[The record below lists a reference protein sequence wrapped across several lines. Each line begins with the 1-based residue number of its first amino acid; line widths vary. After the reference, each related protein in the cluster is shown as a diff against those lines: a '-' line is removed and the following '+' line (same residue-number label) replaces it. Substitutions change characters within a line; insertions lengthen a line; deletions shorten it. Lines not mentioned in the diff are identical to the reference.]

1 MASVARRF
9 ASFQSELY
17 RVAEIDDK
25 SITNVQ
31 SATVSANKVGDVEN
45 IGDLVESI
53 AEIELALYDEDYV
66 IKVAGQAN
74 QENLNI
80 EVKMDFGDA
89 NHNAIRN
96 SGTDEFTWII
106 RLRSGTNAIT
116 YLVVDGWVNN
126 KTYGQPQDGVA
137 MFSFDV
143 VRSGELFVLEA

>member
-1 MASVARRF
+1 MCIRDR
-9 ASFQSELY
+9 FQSELY

-66 IKVAGQAN
+66 IKIAGQSN

-80 EVKMDFGDA
+80 EVKIDF
-89 NHNAIRN
+89 
-96 SGTDEFTWII
+96 S
-106 RLRSGTNAIT
+106 
-116 YLVVDGWVNN
+116 DGN
-126 KTYGQPQDGVA
+126 
-137 MFSFDV
+137 F
-143 VRSGELFVLEA
+143 